1 MLQSISITV
10 LTLLLCFSPAR
21 GADADTAADADSRY
35 EIQLDALIKA
45 PDGATLSA
53 VVVRPKGATERL
65 PTLLTL
71 SIYTDVQ
78 GTIGGCKPAV
88 DRGYACVGADTRG
101 KRLSPDPVVP
111 YERDAED
118 AHAILDWIT
127 QQSWSNGS
135 VGMRGGSYNG
145 FTAWAAAKRR
155 HPALKTIA
163 VSAAAIPGF
172 GLLTGV
178 VNVTIN
184 KQDFDFGVTAFELM
198 PDGTLFN
205 LGYSL
210 QRASYTK
217 DPSRRRL
224 LKPGQVT
231 RIPFATTVVSRKL
244 AAGSRLLVFFDANK
258 NPGAQVNHGTG
269 KDVSDESVADAGEP
283 LRIQLRNDSF
293 IEVPLSD

>member
-1 MLQSISITV
+1 MDYVLRGGPKPALLKDRVNFEVMGANEWRHAPSLNAMSAKRVPFYFSNVRAGDYLQ
-10 LTLLLCFSPAR
+10 LAADKPAR
-21 GADADTAADADSRY
+21 AA
-35 EIQLDALIKA
+35 
-45 PDGATLSA
+45 
-53 VVVRPKGATERL
+53 ATEH
-65 PTLLTL
+65 
-71 SIYTDVQ
+71 S
-78 GTIGGCKPAV
+78 V
-88 DRGYACVGADTRG
+88 DLANRKIWNNYNYYPFPIVGAKFRFITELQF
-101 KRLSPDPVVP
+101 LSEPFTKPVVLSG
-111 YERDAED
+111 A
-118 AHAILDWIT
+118 
-127 QQSWSNGS
+127 
-135 VGMRGGSYNG
+135 
-145 FTAWAAAKRR
+145 
-155 HPALKTIA
+155 
-163 VSAAAIPGF
+163 
-172 GLLTGV
+172 LTGV

-269 KDVSDESVADAGEP
+269 NDVSDESVADAGEP